1 MFAFSNCMPSE
12 ESSPSG
18 SAKIR
23 NALVEARCA
32 QSDQLV
38 PLFTA
43 DRAALGA
50 EQKNSFQL
58 IFALSHQV
66 VGNTEN

>member
-50 EQKNSFQL
+50 EQKNANSFP
-58 IFALSHQV
+58 
-66 VGNTEN
+66 ENRKGTARYLPL